1 MSKCIVL
8 IFFVYLACAMAK
20 FYKELTNKKFTSN
33 AEYHAKTNLFQRDN
47 YCKETHGCKVFNY
60 NMKLQI
66 CQLTNRD
73 TNHNYDDAVL
83 SGGWEAYIQIMD
95 QVIIYSGYYGKK
107 SNYYL
112 HRVLYNSLRID

>member
-1 MSKCIVL
+1 
-8 IFFVYLACAMAK
+8 MAK

-66 CQLTNRD
+66 CQLTDRD
-73 TNHNYDDAVL
+73 ANQNYNDAV
-83 SGGWEAYIQIMD
+83 SSDGWEVYIPIMY
-95 QVIIYSGYYGKK
+95 QVNTY
-107 SNYYL
+107 NY
-112 HRVLYNSLRID
+112 